1 MAEVFLAQQRGLEGF
16 DRRVAV
22 KRILPHLSDS
32 PDFTKMF
39 LGEARLAAQL
49 THPNIVHIYD
59 FGKNEGDYFIAM
71 EYVEGVHAGQ
81 LFKHGERERLPYTMV
96 ARIGADAA
104 SALHYAH
111 DLRGANGK
119 PIGLVHRDVSPANIM
134 ISFDGVTKLCDFG
147 IAKAA
152 ALSEGLTNPGQ
163 VKGKYAYMSPEQTI
177 AAPLDGRSDV
187 FSLAIVLWELLAGR
201 YIVSR
206 GDAIEAMRAIRD
218 GKLEPIERAAP
229 HVPAQL
235 AQAISWALAPKRDNR
250 ASAAEL
256 AQALEAF
263 IKSSPELGNAME
275 LGGWVRQRFPRE
287 GTGQMQAL
295 NPQATYASP
304 GTAAS
309 PGTLAAPGTMGGSA
323 PVTPV
328 KGSPASRLAES
339 AARGFGSDL
348 DEEGAQTIKRGAK
361 PIFRSQETS
370 TVVDSETRRAIEEST
385 LRERDE
391 TEIVQGGP
399 SSATELEIHAGR
411 VRPSVTEIVEP
422 PSPNDLDMRAAF
434 EPSGPGGETPTSI
447 HPNVLAVMRA
457 PSTPSG
463 GRPLPPPKSAPRPIV
478 SVVGTGPRERVSL
491 DDKRHSGTALV
502 AAARKRR
509 LRFAAAIAG
518 LVGLALVSFAI
529 ALAASGG
536 SHAAG
541 QDAAQVAPLPPP
553 PAPDAEQLAQAT
565 PDAAP
570 ADAAAAQPTFPVD
583 AMPTT
588 LFVVKTIPPGGT
600 VRIGDQGGARMA
612 PAEFAL
618 VEGTYDVTAELAG
631 YAPEHRKVDV
641 PHGER
646 YETEIA
652 FTKKLGSHG
661 TVVEHTAVVMGKLT
675 ANTQPYSDVYEGS
688 KSLGQTPFADLPLSP
703 GQHVLTFKNPKH
715 GTITKTITI
724 TAGKTAKLNFALP

>member
-1 MAEVFLAQQRGLEGF
+1 MFLAQQRGLEGF

-39 LGEARLAAQL
+39 LGEAKLAAQL
-49 THPNIVHIYD
+49 SHPNIVHIYD
-59 FGKNEGDYFIAM
+59 FGKVEGDYFIAM

-81 LFKHGERERLPYTMV
+81 VYKHGERERLPPTLV

-134 ISFDGVTKLCDFG
+134 VSFDGVVKLCDFG

-177 AAPLDGRSDV
+177 AAQLDGRSDV
-187 FSLAIVLWELLAGR
+187 FSLAIVLWELLSGK

-235 AQAISWALAPKRDNR
+235 AKAITWALAPKKEHR
-250 ASAAEL
+250 ATAADL

-263 IKSSPELGNAME
+263 IKSSPELGNSME
-275 LGGWVRQRFPRE
+275 LGSWIRQRFPRE
-287 GTGQMQAL
+287 GTGQMQAI
-295 NPQATYASP
+295 NPGDTMAAP

-309 PGTLAAPGTMGGSA
+309 PGTLASPGTMGAASS
-323 PVTPV
+323 VTPV
-328 KGSPASRLAES
+328 KGSAVSRLV
-339 AARGFGSDL
+339 GSDL
-348 DEEGAQTIKRGAK
+348 DEEGAQTLKRRAK
-361 PIFRSQETS
+361 PVFATEGTK
-370 TVVDSETRRAIEEST
+370 TVIDTGTRRAIDEAT
-385 LRERDE
+385 LRDRTESAVGDE
-391 TEIVQGGP
+391 TEVVDRGP
-399 SSATELEIHAGR
+399 ATTSASDFDTVARHR
-411 VRPSVTEIVEP
+411 DS
-422 PSPNDLDMRAAF
+422 F
-434 EPSGPGGETPTSI
+434 PSGSGETPTQI
-447 HPNVLAVMRA
+447 RDDILAVMRDRPA
-457 PSTPSG
+457 PVAPTPPSG
-463 GRPLPPPKSAPRPIV
+463 RAIPPSGPRIPALH
-478 SVVGTGPRERVSL
+478 GTGPRERHTPPSM
-491 DDKRHSGTALV
+491 DAQRRGSTTALIELARRKKWKL
-502 AAARKRR
+502 AAAT
-509 LRFAAAIAG
+509 AG

-529 ALAASGG
+529 ALAASSG
-536 SHAAG
+536 SHARG
-541 QDAAQVAPLPPP
+541 IDAAVVIVPIDAAPLV
-553 PAPDAEQLAQAT
+553 ATT
-565 PDAAP
+565 PDAGAP
-570 ADAAAAQPTFPVD
+570 ADAAAVSPTFPVD

-600 VRIGDQGGARMA
+600 VRIGDQGGARTA

-618 VEGTYDVTAELAG
+618 VEGKYEVIAELPG
-631 YAPEHRKVDV
+631 YQPEHRTVDV
-641 PHGER
+641 PRGER

-652 FTKKLGSHG
+652 FTHKAGHPGDHAEHG
-661 TVVEHTAVVMGKLT
+661 EHASVGKLSVS
-675 ANTQPYSDVYEGS
+675 TQPYSDVYEGG
-688 KSLGQTPFADLPLSP
+688 KLLGETPLADLPLSV
-703 GQHVLTFKNPKH
+703 GSHTLTFKNPKH
-715 GTITKTITI
+715 STISKTITI
-724 TAGKTAKLNFALP
+724 TAGKTAKLNFPLP